1 MAILLSLYPVIA
13 YIKHTA
19 RQLIIYTH
27 RMLLKAVVVKI
38 YTSLYPI
45 YIECIIAGYKVYKQW
60 EYLLVKTLLMLY
72 TRLMA
77 G

>member
-19 RQLIIYTH
+19 RQLTH